1 METAITEA
9 FIKSVQ
15 QSIDKCMAEVKEESR
30 KFAAALNAVKHLA
43 PVGVGVG
50 VATATPLPTTPQLP
64 TATPVDSSHL
74 EHRLSALEL
83 AYQRQVQKTIA
94 GLSEDI
100 GDLDGRLSRLEQN
113 QVPIDDQCASW
124 TFQNTDSGWPG
135 PSKTNEIILGSS
147 VVVDDRSTVVDFGLG
162 DVVVNV
168 NHLSQDQDIEMT
180 TTQTPVSTTVSPTV
194 SPVVQKEEQEEVE
207 EVEEAEEESLELD
220 EFEFEGETYYKDPDN
235 NVYKP
240 NEDGEVDSE
249 APIGRWLEK
258 KQTIKLY

>member
-1 METAITEA
+1 
-9 FIKSVQ
+9 
-15 QSIDKCMAEVKEESR
+15 MAEVKEESR
-30 KFAAALNAVKHLA
+30 KFAAALNAVKHLE
-43 PVGVGVG
+43 PIGV
-50 VATATPLPTTPQLP
+50 TPLPTPTPI
-64 TATPVDSSHL
+64 AVDNSHL

-124 TFQNTDSGWPG
+124 TFQTTDSGWPG
-135 PSKTNEIILGSS
+135 PSKTNEIVLGS

-168 NHLSQDQDIEMT
+168 NHLSQDQDVEMT
-180 TTQTPVSTTVSPTV
+180 TAQT
-194 SPVVQKEEQEEVE
+194 PVVQKEKQEEQEKPQEEV
-207 EVEEAEEESLELD
+207 EEESLELD

>member
-1 METAITEA
+1 M
-9 FIKSVQ
+9 
-15 QSIDKCMAEVKEESR
+15 
-30 KFAAALNAVKHLA
+30 
-43 PVGVGVG
+43 
-50 VATATPLPTTPQLP
+50 
-64 TATPVDSSHL
+64 

-113 QVPIDDQCASW
+113 QVPADDQCASW
-124 TFQNTDSGWPG
+124 TFQTTDSGWPG
-135 PSKTNEIILGSS
+135 PSKTNEIVLGS

-168 NHLSQDQDIEMT
+168 NHLSQDQDVEMAT
-180 TTQTPVSTTVSPTV
+180 AQT
-194 SPVVQKEEQEEVE
+194 PVVQKEKQEKQEKPQ
-207 EVEEAEEESLELD
+207 EEAEEESLELE

>member
-43 PVGVGVG
+43 PVAPV
-50 VATATPLPTTPQLP
+50 
-64 TATPVDSSHL
+64 TPVVAEPHQPPDTTHF

-113 QVPIDDQCASW
+113 QVPNDDQCASW
-124 TFQNTDSGWPG
+124 TFQTTDSVWPG
-135 PSKTNEIILGSS
+135 PSKTNEIVLGS

-168 NHLSQDQDIEMT
+168 NHLSQDQDVEMMA
-180 TTQTPVSTTVSPTV
+180 VSSKEVPEEK
-194 SPVVQKEEQEEVE
+194 QQEEQQEQEQQE
-207 EVEEAEEESLELD
+207 PEEEALEL
-220 EFEFEGETYYKDPDN
+220 EELEFEGETYYKDPDN

-240 NEDGEVDSE
+240 NEEGEVDSE

>member
-1 METAITEA
+1 
-9 FIKSVQ
+9 
-15 QSIDKCMAEVKEESR
+15 MAEVKEESR

-43 PVGVGVG
+43 PVGVGVA
-50 VATATPLPTTPQLP
+50 VATPLPTTPQLP

-194 SPVVQKEEQEEVE
+194 TPVVQKEEQEEVE
-207 EVEEAEEESLELD
+207 EAEEAEEESLELD